1 MTQQSSDPPRL
12 FVHVPSRRGTLRPG
26 LSTWLEEIIPTWK
39 GDPLREREEGLER
52 RSPSGHQR
60 PSHVVK
66 SRTWST
72 MPLHVISYET
82 QQRNINLCMEI
93 HPDDIARRG
102 GWAGV
107 GAGTGGGTGIV
118 RVRVRIRT
126 GTERPDFGNVSFIG
140 TVEAY
145 K

>member
-1 MTQQSSDPPRL
+1 
-12 FVHVPSRRGTLRPG
+12 
-26 LSTWLEEIIPTWK
+26 
-39 GDPLREREEGLER
+39 
-52 RSPSGHQR
+52 
-60 PSHVVK
+60 
-66 SRTWST
+66 
-72 MPLHVISYET
+72 
-82 QQRNINLCMEI
+82 MEI

-107 GAGTGGGTGIV
+107 GAGTRGGTGIV